1 MPPIY
6 ETTPIKN
13 AVPGTAQG
21 LAALMSPNPHGGVQ
35 LLGAADAAAGVASV
49 LIDNRLS
56 TPPGVTPKVRVLGCP
71 SVKNRMT
78 LRDCVSFMVTICWYP
93 AQNAAAELV

>member
-1 MPPIY
+1 MN
-6 ETTPIKN
+6 ETTPVHR

-21 LAALMSPNPHGGVQ
+21 LAALMSPNPQGGAQ
-35 LLGAADAAAGVASV
+35 LLGAANAAAGVACV

-56 TPPGVTPKVRVLGCP
+56 VPSGATPKVSVFGCP
-71 SVKNRMT
+71 SVKNRIT
-78 LRDCVSFMVTICWYP
+78 LRACVSFMVTICWYP